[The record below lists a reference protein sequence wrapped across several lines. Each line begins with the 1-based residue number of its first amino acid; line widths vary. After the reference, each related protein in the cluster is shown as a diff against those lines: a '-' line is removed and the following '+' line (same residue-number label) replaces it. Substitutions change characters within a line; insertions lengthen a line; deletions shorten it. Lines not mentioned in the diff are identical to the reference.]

1 MRAVRAAGPAEK
13 LVPLRFTGA
22 GIPRQG
28 NPVVAGGEVVG
39 EVTAARSRRCSRSAS
54 GMAYVRA
61 ALADPGTEVEVD
73 VRGKRRGA
81 VVAEKPLYR
90 TP

>member
-1 MRAVRAAGPAEK
+1 
-13 LVPLRFTGA
+13 
-22 GIPRQG
+22 
-28 NPVVAGGEVVG
+28 VG
-39 EVTAARSRRCSRSAS
+39 EVTS
-54 GMAYVRA
+54 GTMSPMLEVGIALAYVRTA
-61 ALADPGTEVEVD
+61 VAVLGTEVEVD